1 MGDDEGLSGAQFK
14 LLLFTAVGIGA
25 ILLIAIIGVTA
36 ASVVWGGGGGGSGP
50 PAAAFDVQTID
61 RPEGVAA
68 NVTHAGGDAATPK
81 SIVIVVNG
89 EDRGT
94 WEELGGE
101 GPDIVAQGHQ
111 LVYGN
116 VTAGDTVVVVWTDG
130 DDRTEL
136 GRGTIEQ
143 GSTGPR

>member
-1 MGDDEGLSGAQFK
+1 MGDDEGLSGAQFR
-14 LLLFTAVGIGA
+14 LLLFVAVGIGA
-25 ILLIAIIGVTA
+25 ILLITIIGITA
-36 ASVVWGGGGGGSGP
+36 ASVLWGGGGSSGP
-50 PAAAFDVQTID
+50 PSAAFDVQTID

-68 NVTHAGGDAATPK
+68 NVTHAGGEAANPD
-81 SIVIVVNG
+81 SIVIVVDG

-101 GPDIVAQGHQ
+101 GPDIVAPGHQ

-116 VTAGDTVVVVWTDG
+116 VSAGDTLVVVWTDG
-130 DDRTEL
+130 DERTEL

-143 GSTGPR
+143 GTTGPS